1 MVNKIGKS
9 LLIVCIL
16 FSFKTLE
23 TGAVEIQDMDN
34 PISFTVEV
42 LPWELVNKII
52 PYKSV
57 FTILD
62 VETGMQFQVQRRAGR
77 SHADVQPLTRKDTKI
92 MKEIYSGK
100 WSWKR
105 RAIFVVKDDN
115 LLAASM
121 HGMPHGA
128 GAIQNGFPGHFCV
141 HFIDSTTHRSRLANR
156 AHKLMILKA
165 AGQLEEYVLRANPY
179 ELIHI
184 FSEGIVQRDKRI
196 LALTVPRKSVDKL
209 FKDTTDIEQI
219 KVNIDQELSKE
230 ELSNL
235 SFLKVPVEMKMYVS
249 GEGKVTLQTEIQLE
263 RESTTGPW
271 TINGEDIYRKL
282 VVNEETDI

>member
-1 MVNKIGKS
+1 MLIKISKV
-9 LLIVCIL
+9 LMIVSIL
-16 FSFKTLE
+16 FGFKTLN
-23 TGAVEIQDMDN
+23 TKAVEIQDIDN

-42 LPWELVNKII
+42 LPWELVNTII

-57 FTILD
+57 FTIID

-105 RAIFVVKDDN
+105 RAIFVLKDDN
-115 LLAASM
+115 ILAASM

-141 HFIDSTTHRSRLANR
+141 HFIDSTTHRSKLANR

-165 AGQLEEYVLRANPY
+165 AGQLEDYVLRSNPY

-184 FSEGIVQRDKRI
+184 FSEGIVQRDKKI
-196 LALTVPRKSVDKL
+196 LALTVQRGSVDKL
-209 FKDTTDIEQI
+209 FRDTSDIEQI
-219 KVNIDQELSKE
+219 KVKIDKELSKE
-230 ELSNL
+230 TLSNM
-235 SFLKVPVEMKMYVS
+235 SFLRVPVEMKMYVS
-249 GEGKVTLQTEIQLE
+249 GKGKVSLHTEFQLE

-271 TINGEDIYRKL
+271 TINGKDIYQKL
-282 VVNEETDI
+282 GVSNEEE